1 MKREY
6 VQCQVCGEISQVDIE
21 YDLEND
27 LYVKLKC
34 PGCRNET
41 THLPCGDKAE
51 NLYLA
56 YNLNI
61 DPKYYN
67 YKTK

>member
-1 MKREY
+1 MSREY
-6 VQCQVCGEISQVDIE
+6 VQCQECGKISQVDIE

-27 LYVKLKC
+27 LYVKINC
-34 PGCRNET
+34 PRCRDET

-51 NLYLA
+51 DLYLA

-61 DPKYYN
+61 DPRYY
-67 YKTK
+67 YETK